1 VSYAAKNYA
10 KRLAATALFRNRQ
23 RLLALLG
30 HLQDLVLTFNPR
42 QICCEASP
50 AIETILQCP
59 PAAVTGKSLAAL
71 VHPDDLPGLRQ
82 EIAVAMGNPDRPNAN
97 VCRIFGRLRVD
108 ETAPWRS
115 FNITVA
121 AVALDGRVT
130 ELLLICHDITEKQR
144 NEAILTT
151 LKQTEARYRNIF
163 ENASEGIYQIAP
175 DGRYISVNP
184 RLAMMLG
191 YGTPEALMMDE
202 PQSCKAAQYC
212 DPGRWL
218 DFICAME
225 SAMVVTNFESLVRRR
240 DGSTL
245 WVTENA
251 RSVCDRFGSLLYY
264 EGTLSDITY
273 RKRSE
278 EALHRANET
287 LERRVQERTAALTA
301 ANQKLRIEIQER
313 ERAQAALTL
322 GNQAMNACSNGIIIS
337 DARLPDAPF
346 VYVNPAFERMTG
358 YGADEAIG
366 KTYGLL
372 VGPGTDGEAIAR
384 LRLAIAKREECRLV
398 LRTYRRDGSMFWSE
412 LSLSP
417 IRSEQGQVTHLVGI
431 QNDMTQR
438 RQLEEDLQ
446 KALAAEREL
455 NDMKS
460 RFISTTSHEFRT
472 PLTSIL
478 SSSEFLQH
486 YGLTLPMEKRD
497 RHFQRIQRAVKNM
510 TQLLDDVLHISR
522 AEAGK
527 IALNPEPLDLRE
539 FCLELVD
546 ELQGSFPDHG
556 IVFEEMG
563 AADGGVGADSAI
575 AIAGAGCPLTGGL
588 PCLDPKLLRHILT
601 NLLSNAVKYS
611 PQSPTVWLRLGMG
624 PDQVVF
630 EVCDRGIGIPPAD
643 LERLF
648 ESFHRAANV
657 GAISGTGLGLAI
669 VQNAVQLH
677 GGAIAV
683 ASEEGQGS
691 VFTVRLPVRPP
702 VSADGAAGAE
712 GERKGGEKSH
722 KLESPQKP
730 EKSDKTEKSEK
741 PDAPPSPSTS
751 VAAIANWDRS
761 TVRSQPAPP

>member
-1 VSYAAKNYA
+1 MSYAAKNYA

-50 AIETILQCP
+50 AIETTLQCP

-82 EIAVAMGNPDRPNAN
+82 EIAVAMGNPDRPNGN

-108 ETAPWRS
+108 DTMPWRS

-225 SAMVVTNFESLVRRR
+225 SAMVVTNFESLIRRR

-245 WVTENA
+245 WVAENA

-287 LERRVQERTAALTA
+287 LERRVQERTSALTA
-301 ANQKLRIEIQER
+301 ANQKLRVEIQER

-372 VGPGTDGEAIAR
+372 IGPGTDGEAIAR
-384 LRLAIAKREECRLV
+384 LRLAIARREECRLV
-398 LRTYRRDGSMFWSE
+398 LRTYRRDGSTFWSE

-431 QNDMTQR
+431 QNDITQR

-522 AEAGK
+522 VEAGK
-527 IALNPEPLDLRE
+527 IALNPEPLDLRA

-556 IVFEEMG
+556 IVFEEMAAGEVGGG
-563 AADGGVGADSAI
+563 AITGGLDPGA
-575 AIAGAGCPLTGGL
+575 CPLAGGL
-588 PCLDPKLLRHILT
+588 PCLDPKLLRHILM

-611 PQSPTVWLRLGMG
+611 PQSPTVWLRLGLG
-624 PDQVVF
+624 VDQVVF
-630 EVCDRGIGIPPAD
+630 EVRDRGIGIPPAD

-683 ASEEGQGS
+683 SSEEGRGS
-691 VFTVRLPVRPP
+691 VFTVQLPVRPP
-702 VSADGAAGAE
+702 VPVE
-712 GERKGGEKSH
+712 GPEASEPGQPEASKQP
-722 KLESPQKP
+722 ESLTEGFTEEP
-730 EKSDKTEKSEK
+730 EASRL
-741 PDAPPSPSTS
+741 PSPSA
-751 VAAIANWDRS
+751 AAIANLDRS
-761 TVRSQPAPP
+761 TARSQPSPP